1 MKASKTTKSYRFW
14 AGLMGFLS
22 FLCLVGPFAYYGIEA
37 LIGGALVYEKVALV
51 GSVFVVLIM
60 TIVAAIN
67 KIALKSSIWILLFGV
82 FLCLDNFLVPLVV
95 IGITQV
101 ADELVFTPLHKH
113 FAAKASINAEI
124 DKRGI

>member
-1 MKASKTTKSYRFW
+1 MKVSKTTKSYRRLAF
-14 AGLMGFLS
+14 LMGLLS

-60 TIVAAIN
+60 TVIAAVN
-67 KIALKSSIWILLFGV
+67 KIALRSRIWILLFGV
-82 FLCLDNFLVPLVV
+82 FLCLDHFLVPLIVV
-95 IGITQV
+95 GACQI
-101 ADELVFTPLHKH
+101 ADELVFSPLRRH
-113 FAAKASINAEI
+113 FASKASINIEI